1 MTGASRSALR
11 EIIETLIV
19 SVLLFFILQSVMQNF
34 QVEGP
39 SMLPTVHSGQLLL
52 VNKAVYMHAPEDSIV
67 AKMPFIGTRDGDEF
81 YLFHPVQ
88 RGDIIVF
95 WDEESQQHLIK
106 RVIGLPGENVERRNG
121 RTLIDGQVIDEP
133 YIKERSSDSMRLLTV
148 GLGEYFVMGD
158 NRPQSRDS
166 RSFGPI
172 TQDEIVGKAW
182 ISFWPLNDFGFLPHY
197 PLFAQ
202 PTR

>member
-1 MTGASRSALR
+1 MQGAARSAVR
-11 EIIETLIV
+11 EIIETLII

-39 SMLPTVHSGQLLL
+39 SMFPTVHSGQLLL
-52 VNKAVYMHAPEDSIV
+52 INKAVYMHTDDDFIV
-67 AKMPFIGTRDGDEF
+67 AKAPFVGTHEGGQF

-95 WDEESQQHLIK
+95 WDEESRQHLIK
-106 RVIGLPGENVERRNG
+106 RVIGLPGDTVERRNG
-121 RTLIDGQVIDEP
+121 RTLVNGQALSEP
-133 YIKERSSDSMRLLTV
+133 FVKEQSADSMRPV
-148 GLGEYFVMGD
+148 IMGPGEYFVMGD

-172 TQDEIVGKAW
+172 QQEEIVGKAW
-182 ISFWPLNDFGFLPHY
+182 ISFWPLNDMGFLPHY
-197 PLFAQ
+197 PLQ
-202 PTR
+202 G